1 VGRAGC
7 PRGRLSPPVILTNMR
22 YRAVF
27 FDAGETIL
35 HPAPSFPELF
45 ADVLAGFGHAVDED
59 TIRDGLQAIP
69 QRFVQAAERR
79 ELWTTSPER
88 SRAFWTSVY
97 DHFLESVELPTGDG
111 LQTALYAAFTDVR
124 NYALF
129 DDVPPT
135 LDLLSRAGFRLGLVS
150 NFESWLDD
158 LLVHLGIRELF
169 DVRVI
174 SGVEGVEKPDPAI
187 FELALERGGMRA
199 EEAVYV
205 GDVPALDV
213 APPRALGMGAVL
225 VDRRGRYP
233 TFEGPRV
240 IDLRDLAQ
248 HLLPR

>member
-1 VGRAGC
+1 MA
-7 PRGRLSPPVILTNMR
+7 
-22 YRAVF
+22 YRAVL

-45 ADVLAGFGHAVDED
+45 ADVLGRFGYAVDET
-59 TIRDGLQAIP
+59 TIRGGLSEIP

-97 DHFLESVELPTGDG
+97 DRFLARLGLPTGDG
-111 LQTALYAAFTDVR
+111 LQDALYSAFTDVR

-129 DDVPPT
+129 DDVRPT
-135 LDLLSRAGFRLGLVS
+135 FDMLTRAGVRLGLVS

-158 LLVHLGIRELF
+158 LLVHLDIRDAF

-174 SGVEGVEKPDPAI
+174 SGVEGVEKPDRAI
-187 FELALERGGMRA
+187 FELALERGGLSP

-205 GDVPALDV
+205 GDVPEFDV
-213 APPRALGMGAVL
+213 APPLEMGMGAVL
-225 VDRRGRYP
+225 IDRRERHP
-233 TFEGPRV
+233 SFEGLRV
-240 IDLRDLAQ
+240 TDLRDL
-248 HLLPR
+248 PRVTGLTR